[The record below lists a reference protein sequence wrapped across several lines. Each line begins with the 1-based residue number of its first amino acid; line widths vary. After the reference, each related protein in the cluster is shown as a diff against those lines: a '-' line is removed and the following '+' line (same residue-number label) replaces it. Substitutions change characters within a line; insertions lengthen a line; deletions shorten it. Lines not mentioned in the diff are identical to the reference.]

1 MAKSAQPFK
10 YRGKW
15 RAQPTLD
22 NGKRTAKDFK
32 MHADAVAWI
41 AEQRANANSVHEPA
55 LGGPKTA
62 TLAEA
67 LLHYAELHTV
77 TKDGAA
83 SELNRINRYLEA
95 AGYPRLKR
103 LVTDKGGYK
112 LAEVKSLAPPSAF
125 QKHNVARR
133 AAREQT
139 YMRIQLL
146 ANKRC
151 SAISTLDIRTLFS
164 EMKKE
169 GLSESTIQKE
179 IALLKHL
186 FNLAAKEWNWSGFK
200 NPCLGIKL
208 GKSNMRFIVIKPQE
222 RQALTYALSEC
233 DNPYFWP
240 MVEIAR
246 ETTMRRKSLLG
257 MLWKNI
263 DLDGRVA
270 VVPSKTGE
278 VSIPLSQCAVQVLRT
293 MPRSESEFVFPMT
306 ANAVDMA
313 WDGVRMKAGLPKL
326 QFRDLRHIGA
336 TDYARAGL
344 GSHQLAKVLG
354 HKTTKMAEV
363 YVNLVNQDVLDAMD
377 RAAAGCPVMQLPPPA
392 SDKASVTL
400 NRKRATRIVQAA
412 KAHLLNSDTPTTG
425 ALLTL

>member
-1 MAKSAQPFK
+1 MAKSAKPFK
-10 YRGKW
+10 FRGKW
-15 RAQPTLD
+15 RAQVTLD
-22 NGKRTAKDFK
+22 NGKRPAEDFE

-67 LLHYAELHTV
+67 LAHYAELHTV

-103 LVTDKGGYK
+103 VVTDTGGYR

-139 YMRIQLL
+139 YMHIQLL

-208 GKSNMRFIVIKPQE
+208 GKSNTRFVIIKPQE
-222 RQALTYALSEC
+222 REELSRALSEC

-240 MVEIAR
+240 MVEISR
-246 ETTMRRKSLLG
+246 ETTMRRKSLLS

-263 DLDGRVA
+263 DLDRRVA
-270 VVPSKTGE
+270 FVESKTGD
-278 VSIPLSQCAVQVLRT
+278 VCIPLSKRAVQVLSA
-293 MPRSESEFVFPMT
+293 MPPSQTGFVFPMT
-306 ANAVDMA
+306 PNAVDMA
-313 WDGVRMKAGLPKL
+313 WDGVRVKAGVPTL

-336 TDYARAGL
+336 TDYALAGL
-344 GSHQLAKVLG
+344 GTHQLMKVLG

-363 YVNLVNQDVLDAMD
+363 YVNLVNQDVLNAMD
-377 RAAAGCPVMQLPPPA
+377 RVALGCPVMKLPPPV
-392 SDKASVTL
+392 SEQASVTA
-400 NRKRATRIVQAA
+400 NRKRASRIVEAV
-412 KAHLLNSDTPTTG
+412 KTRLLSRDTPTTM
-425 ALLTL
+425 APLML